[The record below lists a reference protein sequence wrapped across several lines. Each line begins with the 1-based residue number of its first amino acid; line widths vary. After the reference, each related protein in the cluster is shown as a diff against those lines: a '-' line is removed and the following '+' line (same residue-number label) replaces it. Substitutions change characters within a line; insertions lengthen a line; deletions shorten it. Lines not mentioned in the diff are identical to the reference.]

1 MKEAEFSAMQEMK
14 QEVKYLLFKS
24 ETAAADELQTAQ
36 TIQNQ
41 IISIL
46 KKSVAKS
53 TSIPR
58 RENPVE
64 KAVVVIDID
73 IHPITIAVRK
83 NSKKDVIHPH
93 LHPPVR
99 VILIQPK
106 TVKVLNMRGLDEK
119 KEKNCQYKQHKRF
132 KIKLFLSWKKTSQ
145 KVHPFQGENIQTK
158 NPLPKPTVLLL
169 ALHQVT
175 MIFFR

>member
-73 IHPITIAVRK
+73 IDIDIDIHPITIAVRK
-83 NSKKDVIHPH
+83 NSKKYVIHPH

-132 KIKLFLSWKKTSQ
+132 KIKLFLS
-145 KVHPFQGENIQTK
+145 
-158 NPLPKPTVLLL
+158 
-169 ALHQVT
+169 
-175 MIFFR
+175 